1 VDINS
6 LTDMQ
11 ARIPDLRD
19 NERRRDDQGQFPL
32 RCIGVAAEHR
42 KELLRRL
49 APVETAY
56 HGRTEAPAH
65 VHPLIG
71 VASLAPN
78 YDGQAAEQSQPTAL
92 ATHAGISYHEED
104 DVPRAMRAVQTAYD
118 ALQALRASHHSN
130 IPSSLSDAEKAMD
143 KLSGKLSVL
152 NDSPEALSIFCEY
165 TVKEASNSVG
175 TSLSDAIVHDMEAMA
190 TYFRAMKP
198 VGPTD
203 DWDEQ
208 KYRSIK
214 AIIDRYKMIVSTV
227 LSKYKECVQN
237 ISTQYMYP
245 VDLL

>member
-1 VDINS
+1 
-6 LTDMQ
+6 MQ

-78 YDGQAAEQSQPTAL
+78 YDGQ
-92 ATHAGISYHEED
+92 AGISYHEED

-227 LSKYKECVQN
+227 LSKYKECVQDK
-237 ISTQYMYP
+237 STQYMYL
-245 VDLL
+245 VDSS